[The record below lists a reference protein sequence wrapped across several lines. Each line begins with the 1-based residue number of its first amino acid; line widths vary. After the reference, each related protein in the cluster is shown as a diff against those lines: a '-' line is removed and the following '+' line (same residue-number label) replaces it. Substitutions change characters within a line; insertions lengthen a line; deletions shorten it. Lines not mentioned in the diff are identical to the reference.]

1 VLDDTSYR
9 MAIYV
14 YTGAAG
20 VLVLYVGWW
29 LSRHW
34 RPAWVCLVVLLLA
47 ALLLTP
53 AYPGEGMDTMAPA
66 LVVFGFKFL
75 TSGLSGAA
83 YALRPLLFM
92 CAAAVAL
99 TLLMRLTVF
108 RRRIAS
114 GTAAASP
121 KSGARAKTG
130 RRVRGT

>member
-9 MAIYV
+9 LALYI

-53 AYPGEGMDTMAPA
+53 AYPGEGIETMAPA
-66 LVVFGFKFL
+66 LVVFGFQYM
-75 TSGLSGAA
+75 TAGMQGAEH
-83 YALRPLLFM
+83 ALRPLLFM
-92 CAAAVAL
+92 SGAAVGI
-99 TLLMRLTVF
+99 TLLMKILFF
-108 RRRIAS
+108 RRRKARK
-114 GTAAASP
+114 TRAAPDRSR
-121 KSGARAKTG
+121 ARAKQG
-130 RRVRGT
+130 ARPRRA